1 MANPIKSGKFASF
14 LTTGCP
20 IICKIVKTHCY
31 PFHGN
36 EILEGYE
43 NREPGKLSC
52 FSSRIKLHNSSSQ
65 NRTLKAVVKTSSI
78 YYNGV
83 HGQLIRKS
91 DGEFVMA
98 PGQRNLH
105 KAYFIRCTVT
115 YINFAT
121 TSEFILL
128 LNFSIFTHYYLK
140 PPLSPSKLKQN
151 SRA

>member
-115 YINFAT
+115 YVNFAT
-121 TSEFILL
+121 TSNFFNFLRFSVL
-128 LNFSIFTHYYLK
+128 LN
-140 PPLSPSKLKQN
+140 PPLLNVQCTLLEQV
-151 SRA
+151 

>member
-1 MANPIKSGKFASF
+1 MGNPTKSGKFASF
-14 LTTGCP
+14 LHFLQGVP
-20 IICKIVKTHCY
+20 LFVKLWKKHCY

-43 NREPGKLSC
+43 SREPSKLSC
-52 FSSRIKLHNSSSQ
+52 SSSIIKLHNSSSQ

-115 YINFAT
+115 YVNFAT
-121 TSEFILL
+121 TSNFFNFLRFSVL
-128 LNFSIFTHYYLK
+128 LN
-140 PPLSPSKLKQN
+140 PPLLNVQCTLLEQV
-151 SRA
+151 

>member
-14 LTTGCP
+14 RTSSTGCP
-20 IICKIVKTHCY
+20 IICKIVKAHPY

-36 EILEGYE
+36 EILEGYGS
-43 NREPGKLSC
+43 REPIKLSC

-115 YINFAT
+115 YVNFAT
-121 TSEFILL
+121 TSNFFNFLRFSVL
-128 LNFSIFTHYYLK
+128 LNA
-140 PPLSPSKLKQN
+140 PLLNVQCN
-151 SRA
+151 LLEQV